1 MTIQSDEVVIREIG
15 VGDYPDVLALNSVE
29 QHFTSEI
36 DGNRL
41 DELIRWSAHHRV
53 ACSGRTVFGFIL
65 AMGQSSAYDG
75 VNFRWFA
82 DRYPSFLYVDRI
94 VVARESK
101 GRGIG
106 AALYR
111 DLFAQAAK
119 MGVPVITCE
128 INVEPPNPASLA
140 FHERFGFREVGRA
153 SSGNGLKQVSYQQAH
168 VREN

>member
-1 MTIQSDEVVIREIG
+1 MTTHSDEVVIREIS
-15 VGDYPDVLALNSVE
+15 VGDYADVLALNSVE

-36 DGNRL
+36 DESRL
-41 DELIRWSAHHRV
+41 HELIRWSAHHRV
-53 ACSGRTVFGFIL
+53 AYSGGTVFGFIL
-65 AMGQSSAYDG
+65 AMAASSGYDG

-111 DLFAQAAK
+111 DLFAQVAK
-119 MGVPVITCE
+119 MGVPMITCE
-128 INVEPPNPASLA
+128 INIEPSNPASLA
-140 FHERFGFREVGRA
+140 FHERFGFEEVGSA
-153 SSGNGLKQVSYQQAH
+153 SIGGGSKRVSYQQAML
-168 VREN
+168 